1 MFPQRADTED
11 GVSSLARR
19 QYYRDEQLLL
29 ECEWEHCTAQ
39 LSDTAEFEQ
48 HVAGHVQEA
57 AVRPGGEEMQD
68 MFACLWAE
76 CGFETG
82 SSEEMVRHIHFHGFH
97 TKIKCHGSNMLAR
110 HQLAPCT
117 LDPAQ
122 RNIVPDLSE
131 PPVCGW
137 AGCSQAGAV
146 WSQPHRFYR
155 HVQEHGEERRGK
167 EVGLGCTSLL
177 VNCNSLLGRCG
188 VSGRAAPRLTAPCP
202 S

>member
-1 MFPQRADTED
+1 
-11 GVSSLARR
+11 
-19 QYYRDEQLLL
+19 
-29 ECEWEHCTAQ
+29 
-39 LSDTAEFEQ
+39 
-48 HVAGHVQEA
+48 
-57 AVRPGGEEMQD
+57 

-82 SSEEMVRHIHFHGFH
+82 SSEKMVRHIHFHGFH

-167 EVGLGCTSLL
+167 EVGLGLTSLL